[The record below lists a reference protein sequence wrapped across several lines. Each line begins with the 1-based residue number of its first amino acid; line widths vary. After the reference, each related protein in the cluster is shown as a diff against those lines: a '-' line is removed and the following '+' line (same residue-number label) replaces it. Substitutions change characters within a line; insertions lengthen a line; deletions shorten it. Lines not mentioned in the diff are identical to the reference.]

1 MIGLFVPTLGNTV
14 VADFAALG
22 EMQAAVGGLVEVM
35 AQPHADFWFN
45 EEGVLHQLPANR
57 YTTALAGFHIVGD
70 VFITGPA
77 DGEGG
82 SLDLRID
89 QIDAARAKIARMKA
103 GI

>member
-1 MIGLFVPTLGNTV
+1 MIGLFVSVLGNTV
-14 VADFAALG
+14 VADFADLR

-35 AQPHADFWFN
+35 CQPDADFWFN

-57 YTTALAGFHIVGD
+57 YATALAGFHIVGD
-70 VFITGPA
+70 VFITGPS

-82 SLDLRID
+82 SLDLRLD
-89 QIDAARAKIARMKA
+89 QIDAARINIARMKA